1 MKLVILLKLHII
13 CVQSHLSWLCGKLAI
28 CEKNTN
34 CGADFGFGVNIY
46 FFRFFLMKFIS
57 FLCFLGCILGV
68 SVAHICYHLFF

>member
-34 CGADFGFGVNIY
+34 CGADFGFGVNIN
-46 FFRFFLMKFIS
+46 FFVFS
-57 FLCFLGCILGV
+57 
-68 SVAHICYHLFF
+68 